1 MSEIPNLKTEEG
13 FSSYLAGFGI
23 PVDTWGQGAAK
34 TVGHLLREVNDG
46 ETVLTQRGLELLR
59 QVGFAAVNVVYRNG
73 REVYE
78 LVEDRQE
85 FRDGRVRRRDTGSSI
100 SEKIQPREDP
110 RDAAE
115 RALREELGISGRVN
129 LRGGKKTE
137 ELKESPSYPGLRTQ
151 YLRHDFSAELEPGQ
165 YSTDGYI
172 EKQDDKTTY
181 FVWRKK

>member
-23 PVDTWGQGAAK
+23 PVDAWGQGTAK
-34 TVGHLLREVNDG
+34 TIGHLLKEVDGG
-46 ETVLTQRGLELLR
+46 ETVLTQRGQELLR
-59 QVGFAAVNVVYRNG
+59 QVGFAAVNVVYRKG

-78 LVEDRQE
+78 LVEDHQE

-100 SEKIQPREDP
+100 SEKIQPGEDP
-110 RDAAE
+110 KDAAE
-115 RALREELGISGRVN
+115 RALREELGVSGQVN
-129 LRGGKKTE
+129 LKSGKKTE

-151 YLRHDFSAELEPGQ
+151 YLRHDFSAELKPDQ
-165 YSTDGYI
+165 YSPDGYV
-172 EKQDDKTTY
+172 EEQDDKTTY